1 MFFLCMY
8 DKIKEYY
15 RGRLCKMRKKK
26 ICSILLAAVLST
38 SIAVLP
44 VSAAGWQKDT
54 VGWWYQ
60 ENNGSYPRNQWKL
73 VNGQWYWF
81 NGNGYMVTGWN
92 WIGGSCYYMYESGA
106 MASNTWIGDY
116 YVNASGA
123 WVQGKTKEQAK
134 WIKSGDRWWY
144 RHADGNYT
152 RNGWELI
159 GDNWYLFDS
168 AGWMLTGWQK
178 LRNDWYYMESS
189 GAMLGKGWH
198 WIGGSCY
205 YMYES
210 GAMAS
215 DTWIGDDYVNPS
227 GAWVPNYEHK
237 HEFTEKVDHKNAT
250 CQTEGYDIY
259 KCSKCDETKKVT
271 IAKIDHDYKLTKKVD
286 ATCTADGYKEYTCSM
301 CGNIKKEIKTKKLGH
316 DFSIKKEHKDATCQT
331 AGYDLYKCS
340 RCNET
345 KKVDIAKVDH
355 NYQLTKTV
363 KATCQNDGY
372 KEYTCTMCGDSYQ
385 EKLAKVHHDYKLT
398 KNAAA
403 TCTADGYKEYTC
415 SMCGNVKKEVTA
427 KKLGHDFSV
436 KKDHKDANCQAAGYD
451 LYKCNRCNETKKVDI
466 AKVDHDYKLT
476 KKADVTCTTDGYKEY
491 TCNMCKDSYRTT
503 IAKLGHD
510 FSVLVEHKDSTCV
523 EQGYDIYKCSRCEET
538 QKTMY
543 DLIPHDYDMNT
554 EVERVDSTCTTKGHI
569 NYACKVCGNIKTV
582 ELPLNPDNHTY
593 EETGRDL
600 EYIYYKCKECGA
612 TKKEFNDQTYT
623 IDLGN
628 GKTTTVVGHFD
639 LEMRQEILDL
649 VNKRREIFE
658 SKPLSLPSIDSSLQN
673 AANIRAYEITY
684 SYSHTRP
691 NGERGIT
698 SFHVDGENLAEGF
711 TSASDVCQ
719 AWFASLTHDLN
730 ITNNSYNTIGIGVFC
745 AKTDYGYENYFSQM
759 FSCDKL
765 E

>member
-1 MFFLCMY
+1 
-8 DKIKEYY
+8 
-15 RGRLCKMRKKK
+15 
-26 ICSILLAAVLST
+26 
-38 SIAVLP
+38 
-44 VSAAGWQKDT
+44 
-54 VGWWYQ
+54 
-60 ENNGSYPRNQWKL
+60 
-73 VNGQWYWF
+73 
-81 NGNGYMVTGWN
+81 
-92 WIGGSCYYMYESGA
+92 
-106 MASNTWIGDY
+106 
-116 YVNASGA
+116 
-123 WVQGKTKEQAK
+123 
-134 WIKSGDRWWY
+134 
-144 RHADGNYT
+144 
-152 RNGWELI
+152 
-159 GDNWYLFDS
+159 
-168 AGWMLTGWQK
+168 
-178 LRNDWYYMESS
+178 MESS
-189 GAMLGKGWH
+189 GAMLGQGWH

-286 ATCTADGYKEYTCSM
+286 ATCTADGYKEYTCTM
-301 CGNIKKEIKTKKLGH
+301 CGNIKKEITTKKLGH
-316 DFSIKKEHKDATCQT
+316 DFSIKKEHKDATCQA

-355 NYQLTKTV
+355 NYLLTKTV

-398 KNAAA
+398 RNAAA

-491 TCNMCKDSYRTT
+491 TCSMCKDSYRTT

-554 EVERVDSTCTTKGHI
+554 EIERVYSTCTTKGHI
-569 NYACKVCGNIKTV
+569 NYACKVCGDIKTV

-600 EYIYYKCKECGA
+600 QYIYYKCKECGA

-649 VNKRREIFE
+649 VNKKRAIFG
-658 SKPLSLPSIDSSLQN
+658 SKQLSLPPMDSSLQN

-698 SFHVDGENLAEGF
+698 SFNVDGENLAEGF
-711 TSASDVCQ
+711 TSAYDVCY
-719 AWFASLTHDLN
+719 AWFASESHLRN
-730 ITNNSYNTIGIGVFC
+730 ITNNSYNTMGVGVFC

-759 FSCDKL
+759 FSCDKF

>member
-1 MFFLCMY
+1 
-8 DKIKEYY
+8 
-15 RGRLCKMRKKK
+15 
-26 ICSILLAAVLST
+26 
-38 SIAVLP
+38 
-44 VSAAGWQKDT
+44 
-54 VGWWYQ
+54 
-60 ENNGSYPRNQWKL
+60 
-73 VNGQWYWF
+73 
-81 NGNGYMVTGWN
+81 
-92 WIGGSCYYMYESGA
+92 
-106 MASNTWIGDY
+106 
-116 YVNASGA
+116 
-123 WVQGKTKEQAK
+123 
-134 WIKSGDRWWY
+134 
-144 RHADGNYT
+144 
-152 RNGWELI
+152 
-159 GDNWYLFDS
+159 
-168 AGWMLTGWQK
+168 
-178 LRNDWYYMESS
+178 
-189 GAMLGKGWH
+189 
-198 WIGGSCY
+198 
-205 YMYES
+205 
-210 GAMAS
+210 
-215 DTWIGDDYVNPS
+215 
-227 GAWVPNYEHK
+227 
-237 HEFTEKVDHKNAT
+237 
-250 CQTEGYDIY
+250 
-259 KCSKCDETKKVT
+259 
-271 IAKIDHDYKLTKKVD
+271 
-286 ATCTADGYKEYTCSM
+286 M
-301 CGNIKKEIKTKKLGH
+301 CGNVKKEVTAKKLGH
-316 DFSIKKEHKDATCQT
+316 DFSVKKEHKDATCQA

-355 NYQLTKTV
+355 NYLLTKTV

-398 KNAAA
+398 RNAAA

-491 TCNMCKDSYRTT
+491 TCSMCKDSYRTT

-554 EVERVDSTCTTKGHI
+554 EIERVDSTCTTKGHI
-569 NYACKVCGNIKTV
+569 NYACKVCGDIKTV

-600 EYIYYKCKECGA
+600 QYIYYKCKECGA

-649 VNKRREIFE
+649 VNKKRAIFG
-658 SKPLSLPSIDSSLQN
+658 SKQLSLPPMDSSLQN

-698 SFHVDGENLAEGF
+698 SFNVDGENLAEGF
-711 TSASDVCQ
+711 TSAYDVCY
-719 AWFASLTHDLN
+719 AWFASESHLRN
-730 ITNNSYNTIGIGVFC
+730 ITNNSYNTMGVGVFC

-759 FSCDKL
+759 FSCDKF

>member
-1 MFFLCMY
+1 
-8 DKIKEYY
+8 
-15 RGRLCKMRKKK
+15 
-26 ICSILLAAVLST
+26 
-38 SIAVLP
+38 
-44 VSAAGWQKDT
+44 
-54 VGWWYQ
+54 
-60 ENNGSYPRNQWKL
+60 
-73 VNGQWYWF
+73 
-81 NGNGYMVTGWN
+81 
-92 WIGGSCYYMYESGA
+92 MYESGA

-144 RHADGNYT
+144 RHADGSYT

-159 GDNWYLFDS
+159 GGKWYLFDS

-178 LRNDWYYMESS
+178 LGNDWYYMESS
-189 GAMLGKGWH
+189 GAMLGQGWH

-210 GAMAS
+210 GVMAA
-215 DTWIGDDYVNPS
+215 DTWIGYDYVNSS

-237 HEFTEKVDHKNAT
+237 HEFTEKVDHKDAT

-259 KCSKCDETKKVT
+259 KCSKCEETKKVT
-271 IAKIDHDYKLTKKVD
+271 IAKINHDYKL
-286 ATCTADGYKEYTCSM
+286 S
-301 CGNIKKEIKTKKLGH
+301 
-316 DFSIKKEHKDATCQT
+316 
-331 AGYDLYKCS
+331 
-340 RCNET
+340 
-345 KKVDIAKVDH
+345 
-355 NYQLTKTV
+355 KTV
-363 KATCQNDGY
+363 DPTCQNDGY

-385 EKLAKVHHDYKLT
+385 EKLNKVDHDYKLT
-398 KNAAA
+398 KKVDA

-436 KKDHKDANCQAAGYD
+436 KEDHKDTTCQAAGYD
-451 LYKCNRCNETKKVDI
+451 LYKCSRCNETKKVDI
-466 AKVDHDYKLT
+466 AKVGHDYKLT

-491 TCNMCKDSYRTT
+491 TCSMCKDSYRTT
-503 IAKLGHD
+503 ITKLGHD

-523 EQGYDIYKCSRCEET
+523 TQGYDIYKCSRCNET
-538 QKTMY
+538 QTTMY

-554 EVERVDSTCTTKGHI
+554 EVERVDSTCTTKGHV
-569 NYACKVCGNIKTV
+569 NYACKVCGDIKTV
-582 ELPLNPDNHTY
+582 ELALNPDNHTY

-600 EYIYYKCKECGA
+600 QYIYYKCKECGA
-612 TKKEFNDQTYT
+612 TKKEFNYQTYT

-649 VNKRREIFE
+649 VNKKRAIFHRGA
-658 SKPLSLPSIDSSLQN
+658 LSLPSIDSSLQN

-698 SFHVDGENLAEGF
+698 SFNVDGENLAEGF
-711 TSASDVCQ
+711 TSAYDVCQ
-719 AWFASLTHDLN
+719 AWFASESHLRN
-730 ITNNSYNTIGIGVFC
+730 ITNASYNTMGVGVFC

-759 FSCDKL
+759 FSCDRL